1 MLARKTYYIMLIA
14 ASLIAASVISLYT
27 YKGGEDR
34 YIVFFS
40 GAGMK
45 IPVSEIVRDFTKT
58 TGMAVDV
65 HFEGSAVLRRHI
77 ESYGDADLFLSGD
90 KKNMEL
96 LVEKGLVKEHT
107 FIAWHIPVIL
117 IPPEN
122 RDKIKGLNDLAK
134 KGTRFIMS
142 NPAHA
147 SSGRLFHDML
157 QRHPKGK
164 AILKN
169 VVVYGSSTAD
179 TLRLFRE
186 LREKGG
192 VDAVVEWDI
201 MVHVPE
207 GSGLIAVP
215 FEREYEIKDSLMLAI
230 LKASGKLSTAGKFY
244 DYFRTKGID
253 IFKKHG
259 YNTEAGK

>member
-1 MLARKTYYIMLIA
+1 MPAGKTYYIKLIA
-14 ASLIAASVISLYT
+14 AFLISAAVLSLYT
-27 YKGGEDR
+27 CKGGEGR

-45 IPVSEIVRDFTKT
+45 IPVSEIVRNFTGT
-58 TGMAVDV
+58 TGIAVDV

-77 ESYGDADLFLSGD
+77 EMYGNADLFLSGD

-96 LVEKGLVKEHT
+96 LVEKGLVKEPA

-122 RDKIKGLNDLAK
+122 KDKIKGLNDLAK

-179 TLRLFRE
+179 TLRLFRD
-186 LREKGG
+186 LHKKRG

-215 FEREYEIKDSLMLAI
+215 FEREYEIKDPLMIAV
-230 LKASGKLSTAGKFY
+230 LKTSRNPAVAGRFY
-244 DYFRTKGID
+244 DYFRTKGLA

>member
-1 MLARKTYYIMLIA
+1 MVERKTYYITLIA
-14 ASLIAASVISLYT
+14 AFLLAAAVISLYT
-27 YKGGEDR
+27 CKGGESR

-40 GAGMK
+40 GSGMK
-45 IPVSEIVRDFTKT
+45 IPVSEIVRDFSGKT
-58 TGMAVDV
+58 GIAVDV

-77 ESYGDADLFLSGD
+77 ETFGDADLFMSGD
-90 KKNMEL
+90 RKNVEL

-117 IPPEN
+117 LPPEN
-122 RDKIKGLNDLAK
+122 RDMIKGLNDLAK
-134 KGTRFIMS
+134 KGVRFVMA

-147 SSGRLFHDML
+147 ASGRLVHDML

-164 AILKN
+164 EILNN

-179 TLRLFRE
+179 ALRLFRE
-186 LREKGG
+186 LREKGE

-201 MVHVPE
+201 MVHAPE

-215 FEREYEIKDSLMLAI
+215 FEREYEIKDPLMLAI
-230 LKASGKLSTAGKFY
+230 LKAADKSSNAGKFY